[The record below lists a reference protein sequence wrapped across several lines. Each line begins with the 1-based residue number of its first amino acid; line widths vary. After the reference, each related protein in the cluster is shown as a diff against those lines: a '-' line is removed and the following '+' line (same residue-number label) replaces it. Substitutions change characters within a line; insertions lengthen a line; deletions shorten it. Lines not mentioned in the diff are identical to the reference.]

1 MTDLIQQ
8 LIAGAGFG
16 LLNALHCVGMCGVF
30 ALKAGTVP
38 HGLSAFSAG
47 KTVAYVLL
55 GLAAGALGAA
65 LGGLGSG
72 ARLGLG
78 VVAVLAILWSAFRLV
93 RPAEGVRSLPRF
105 LAWWVP
111 WQRGLHRL
119 AGAEGAFLLGVG
131 AAALPC
137 GVVHLALLQAAAAGS
152 SLGGG
157 ATMLAFG
164 LGTLPAPLLAGWIA
178 RRFSVLENRH
188 ARIALAGLLVVTA
201 LFAAWRLQASFL
213 AAGDA
218 PPACCH

>member
-1 MTDLIQQ
+1 MTELVQQ

-16 LLNALHCVGMCGVF
+16 LLNALHCVGMCGVL
-30 ALKAGTVP
+30 ALKAGTARN
-38 HGLSAFSAG
+38 GLTAFSAG

-65 LGGLGSG
+65 LAGLGDE
-72 ARLGLG
+72 ARFCLGML
-78 VVAVLAILWSAFRLV
+78 AVLAILWSAFRLV
-93 RPAEGVRSLPRF
+93 RPATATRTLPRV

-178 RRFSVLENRH
+178 RRFGVLEHRH
-188 ARIALAGLLVVTA
+188 ARVVLASLLVLTA
-201 LFAAWRLQASFL
+201 LFAAWRVLVTTL